1 MERKRRVPKRRKASE
16 ENEKA
21 LYQFLITIANK
32 KENKEIIDFLR
43 SLSARRRN
51 ELVRSL
57 ILIHV
62 FQKDA
67 GISDNEKKPIEKEEV
82 KEEEGVV
89 IGEGSGILKSIK
101 RVVKHEEE

>member
-1 MERKRRVPKRRKASE
+1 MVRKRRVPKRRKAPE

-32 KENKEIIDFLR
+32 EENKKIIDFLR

-57 ILIHV
+57 ILMHV
-62 FQKDA
+62 FQKDM
-67 GISDNEKKPIEKEEV
+67 GIPAVKEKPAKKT
-82 KEEEGVV
+82 EEEGVV

-101 RVVKHEEE
+101 RVVKHEEG